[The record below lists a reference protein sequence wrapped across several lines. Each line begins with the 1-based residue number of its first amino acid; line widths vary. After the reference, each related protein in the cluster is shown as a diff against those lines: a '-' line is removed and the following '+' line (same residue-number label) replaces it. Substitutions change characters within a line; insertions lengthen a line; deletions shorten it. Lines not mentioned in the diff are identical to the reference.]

1 MIPKQKENNEVLIY
15 ITIVLKQLK
24 KIKYPQ
30 KKREKEAML
39 CLPAEF
45 FLVVKFCHLAT
56 TEK

>member
-1 MIPKQKENNEVLIY
+1 
-15 ITIVLKQLK
+15 LK

-30 KKREKEAML
+30 KRREKEAML

-45 FLVVKFCHLAT
+45 FWVVKFCYWAT

>member
-1 MIPKQKENNEVLIY
+1 
-15 ITIVLKQLK
+15 LK

-30 KKREKEAML
+30 KRREKEAML